1 MATSKKLVTKQFGV
15 ENAKQFISSNNE
27 LFVYVAKHTP
37 YTGDDSVA
45 PDSLDSVKESLYDV
59 YDNMIFSKRV
69 SATNM
74 VHMIPKVMWTANTVY
89 DMYDHRDTSLYEK
102 DFYVVTNPFGSEYN
116 VFKCLDNAGGANSTV
131 APTRVGSAADLQAI
145 ITGDDY
151 IWKYMYTI
159 SNADWNKFS
168 TTAYV
173 PVTANATVISAA
185 IPGTIETIKIDDSG
199 RGYDNYILNGV
210 FQASDIK
217 VAGST
222 TSYGAP
228 SSASSTVNFY
238 AGCVIRITSG
248 GGIDQY
254 RRINSYDT
262 GSNPKIFELDSEFS
276 IAPVAGDTYEV
287 YPYVYVF
294 GDGSET
300 AAEGIAIIDP
310 NTSNSVSR
318 IEMLNIGTGYRNGQA
333 FVGISPLSIQ
343 YDSNGG
349 LIQMSSTVTSSNNF
363 IAAELSPIISPQD
376 GHGSDPYQE
385 LFANKICVFTK
396 FSNTEAGV
404 ISTNNDF
411 RQIGIISNPKLTN
424 VDLFFTT
431 ATAVGTFRVGE
442 TVKQFKNIKLAG
454 NVTISNT
461 ANTITKT
468 DFGKISTTIAIANG
482 GINYNSTINNN
493 LVITAPTGGGTT
505 ATATFINNG
514 SGTITS
520 ITVTGQGANYQTVPV
535 VTVSPGAGG
544 TDAVLS
550 AALANPE
557 VTFFTDSFVAG
568 DYVLVQT
575 GSNNWINT
583 VSSVPFDYQI
593 VTSNNS
599 PLSNTTA
606 RVSKLELG
614 ASGVVTSVSTGQI
627 TLSNVQGI
635 FQEGKKI
642 VGLTTGATGTIETS
656 NASFNAIEINDR
668 NPNGFGVMVQLTKL
682 LGNLPSGN
690 NFTRDESLVQENLV
704 TYFNASG
711 ALHHIEVGGGSGDD
725 LAYITNRKGV
735 FITDVSGDRPI
746 VGETSDALLT
756 NLSAIYPGDFVRDSG
771 KILFREN
778 NIPVSR
784 GSNKSEIIKIILD
797 F

>member
-454 NVTISNT
+454 NVTVSNT

-468 DFGKISTTIAIANG
+468 DFGKISTTIAIADG

-550 AALANPE
+550 ASLANPE

>member
-1 MATSKKLVTKQFGV
+1 MATSKKLVTKQFSV

-89 DMYDHRDTSLYEK
+89 DMYDHRDVSLYEK

-131 APTRVGSAADLQAI
+131 APTRVGSNADLQAI
-145 ITGDDY
+145 ITGDNY

-159 SNADWNKFS
+159 SDADWNKFS

-173 PVTANATVISAA
+173 PVTANSTVISAA
-185 IPGTIETIKIDDSG
+185 IPGTIETIKIDDAG
-199 RGYDNYILNGV
+199 RGYNNYILNGV
-210 FQASDIK
+210 FQSSDIK
-217 VAGST
+217 VGGST

-228 SSASSTVNFY
+228 SSASSTTNFY
-238 AGCVIRITSG
+238 AGCVMRITSG
-248 GGIDQY
+248 GGVDQY
-254 RRINSYDT
+254 KRINTYET
-262 GSNPKIFELDSEFS
+262 GGNPKIFELDSEFS
-276 IAPVAGDTYEV
+276 IAPVAGDSYEV

-294 GDGSET
+294 GDGNET

-318 IEMLNIGTGYRNGQA
+318 IEMLNIGRGYRNGQA
-333 FVGISPLSIQ
+333 FVGISPLYIQ
-343 YDSNGG
+343 YNSDGG
-349 LIQMSSTVTSSNNF
+349 LIQMSSTITSSDNF
-363 IAAELSPIISPQD
+363 IAAELSPMISPQG

-424 VDLFFTT
+424 VDLFFST

-442 TVKQFKNIKLAG
+442 TVRQFKNIKLAG
-454 NVTISNT
+454 NVTVSTT

-468 DFGKISTTIAIANG
+468 DGGKISTTIAIANG
-482 GINYNSTINNN
+482 GINYDSTSNNS
-493 LVITAPTGGGTT
+493 LVITAPEGGGTT

-520 ITVTGQGANYQTVPV
+520 VTVTNQGTTYENAPT
-535 VTVSPGAGG
+535 VTVSGG
-544 TDAVLS
+544 SNAVLTS
-550 AALANPE
+550 TLANPE

-583 VSSVPFDYQI
+583 VSNVPFDYQI
-593 VTSNNS
+593 VTSSNA
-599 PLSNTTA
+599 LFSNTNA

-614 ASGVVTSVSTGQI
+614 ATGVVTSVSTGQI

-642 VGLTTGATGTIETS
+642 VGLSTGATGTIRTS
-656 NASFNAIEINDR
+656 NSIFNAIELNDR

-682 LGNLPSGN
+682 LGTLGAD
-690 NFTRDESLVQENLV
+690 NFRNDESIVQENLV
-704 TYFNASG
+704 SYFNASG
-711 ALHHIEVGGGSGDD
+711 TLHHIEVIAGSGND

-735 FITDVSGDRPI
+735 FITGNNPV
-746 VGETSDALLT
+746 VGENSDGILT
-756 NLSAIYPGDFVRDSG
+756 NVSAIYPGDFVRDSG

-778 NIPVSR
+778 NIPISR
-784 GSNKSEIIKIILD
+784 ASNKSEIVKIILD

>member
-1 MATSKKLVTKQFGV
+1 
-15 ENAKQFISSNNE
+15 
-27 LFVYVAKHTP
+27 
-37 YTGDDSVA
+37 
-45 PDSLDSVKESLYDV
+45 
-59 YDNMIFSKRV
+59 
-69 SATNM
+69 
-74 VHMIPKVMWTANTVY
+74 MIPKVMWANNTVY

-131 APTRVGSAADLQAI
+131 APTRVGSNADLQAI

-159 SNADWNKFS
+159 SDADWNKFS

-185 IPGTIETIKIDDSG
+185 IPGTIETIKIDDAG
-199 RGYDNYILNGV
+199 RGYNNYILNGV
-210 FQASDIK
+210 FQSSDIK
-217 VAGST
+217 VGGST

-228 SSASSTVNFY
+228 SSASSTTNFY
-238 AGCVIRITSG
+238 AGCVMRITSG
-248 GGIDQY
+248 SGVDQY
-254 RRINSYDT
+254 KRINSYET
-262 GSNPKIFELDSEFS
+262 GGNPKIFELDSEFS
-276 IAPVAGDTYEV
+276 IAPVAGDSYEV

-294 GDGSET
+294 GDGNET

-318 IEMLNIGTGYRNGQA
+318 IEMLNIGRGYRNGQA
-333 FVGISPLSIQ
+333 FVGISPLYIQ
-343 YDSNGG
+343 YNSNGG

-363 IAAELSPIISPQD
+363 IAAELSPIISPQG

-385 LFANKICVFTK
+385 LFANKICVYTK
-396 FSNTEAGV
+396 FSNTETGV

-424 VDLFFTT
+424 IDLFFSTN
-431 ATAVGTFRVGE
+431 TAVGTFRVGE
-442 TVKQFKNIKLAG
+442 TVRQFKNIKLAG
-454 NVTISNT
+454 NVTVSTT

-468 DFGKISTTIAIANG
+468 DAGKISTTIAIANG
-482 GINYNSTINNN
+482 GINYNSPANNS
-493 LVITAPTGGGTT
+493 LVITAPEGGGTT

-520 ITVTGQGANYQTVPV
+520 ITVTNQGTTYENAPT

-544 TDAVLS
+544 SNAVLTS
-550 AALANPE
+550 TLANPE

-593 VTSNNS
+593 VTSSNA
-599 PLSNTTA
+599 LFSNTVA

-614 ASGVVTSVSTGQI
+614 ATGVVTSVSTGQI

-642 VGLTTGATGTIETS
+642 VGLTTGATGTIRTS
-656 NASFNAIEINDR
+656 NSIFNAIELNDR
-668 NPNGFGVMVQLTKL
+668 NPNGFGVMVQLSKL
-682 LGNLPSGN
+682 LGNLVAN
-690 NFTRDESLVQENLV
+690 NFQNDESIVQENLV
-704 TYFNASG
+704 SYFNASG
-711 ALHHIEVGGGSGDD
+711 TLHHIEVGGGSGDD

-735 FITDVSGDRPI
+735 FITGNNSV
-746 VGETSDALLT
+746 VGETSDAVLA
-756 NLSAIYPGDFVRDSG
+756 NVSAIYPGDFVRDSG

-778 NIPVSR
+778 SIPISR
-784 GSNKSEIIKIILD
+784 ASNKSEIVKIILD

>member
-1 MATSKKLVTKQFGV
+1 MATSKKLVTKQFSV

-89 DMYDHRDTSLYEK
+89 DMYDHRDVSLYEK

-131 APTRVGSAADLQAI
+131 APTRVGSNADLQAI
-145 ITGDDY
+145 ITGDNY

-159 SNADWNKFS
+159 SDADWNKFS
-168 TTAYV
+168 TSAYV
-173 PVTANATVISAA
+173 PVTANSTVISAA
-185 IPGTIETIKIDDSG
+185 IPGTIETIKIDDAG
-199 RGYDNYILNGV
+199 RGYNNYILNGV
-210 FQASDIK
+210 FQSSDIK
-217 VAGST
+217 VGGST

-228 SSASSTVNFY
+228 SSASSTTNFY
-238 AGCVIRITSG
+238 AGCVMRITSG
-248 GGIDQY
+248 GGVDQY
-254 RRINSYDT
+254 KRINSYET
-262 GSNPKIFELDSEFS
+262 GGTPKIFELDSEFS
-276 IAPVAGDTYEV
+276 IAPVAGDSYEV

-294 GDGSET
+294 GDGNET

-318 IEMLNIGTGYRNGQA
+318 IEMLNIGRGYRNGQA
-333 FVGISPLSIQ
+333 FVGISPLYIQ
-343 YDSNGG
+343 YNSDGG
-349 LIQMSSTVTSSNNF
+349 LIQMSSTITSSDNF
-363 IAAELSPIISPQD
+363 IAAELSPMISPQG

-424 VDLFFTT
+424 VDLFFST

-442 TVKQFKNIKLAG
+442 TVRQFKNIKLAG
-454 NVTISNT
+454 NVTVSTT

-468 DFGKISTTIAIANG
+468 DGGKISTTIAIANG
-482 GINYNSTINNN
+482 GINYDSTSNNS
-493 LVITAPTGGGTT
+493 LVITAPEGGGTT

-520 ITVTGQGANYQTVPV
+520 VTVTNQGTTYENAPT
-535 VTVSPGAGG
+535 VTVSGG
-544 TDAVLS
+544 SNAVLTS
-550 AALANPE
+550 TLANPE

-593 VTSNNS
+593 VTSSNA
-599 PLSNTTA
+599 LFSNTNA

-614 ASGVVTSVSTGQI
+614 ATGVVTSVSTGQI

-642 VGLTTGATGTIETS
+642 VGLSTGATGTIRTS
-656 NASFNAIEINDR
+656 NSIFNAIELNDR

-682 LGNLPSGN
+682 LGTLGAD
-690 NFTRDESLVQENLV
+690 NFRNDESIVQENLV
-704 TYFNASG
+704 SYFNASG
-711 ALHHIEVGGGSGDD
+711 TLHHIEVIAGSGND

-735 FITDVSGDRPI
+735 FITGNNPV
-746 VGETSDALLT
+746 VGENSDGILT
-756 NLSAIYPGDFVRDSG
+756 NVSAIYPGDFVRDSG

-778 NIPVSR
+778 NIPISR
-784 GSNKSEIIKIILD
+784 ASNKSEIVKIILD